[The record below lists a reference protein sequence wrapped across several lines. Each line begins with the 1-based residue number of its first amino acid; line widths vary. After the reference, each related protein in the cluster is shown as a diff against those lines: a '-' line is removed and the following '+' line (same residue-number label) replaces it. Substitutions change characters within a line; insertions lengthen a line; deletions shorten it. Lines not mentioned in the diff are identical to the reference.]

1 MLRSPYYRLRSILR
15 KLERRRILLFEL
27 KFSNHRKYQR
37 TKLDTWDT
45 PIFSQRMLRKL
56 LKCIM
61 NIFIDG

>member
-45 PIFSQRMLRKL
+45 PENYRVAV
-56 LKCIM
+56 
-61 NIFIDG
+61 